1 MIFKPDSSKQA
12 QEVIFSRKIKK
23 LLHPTLLVN
32 SETPWFNIRCK
43 VKLLKTYK
51 EYYQKKIVKLWV
63 FYVNFNKFCQGDL
76 FSLYIKLL

>member
-1 MIFKPDSSKQA
+1 MICKPDSSKQA
-12 QEVIFSRKIKK
+12 QEVVFSRKIKK

-32 SETPWFNIRCK
+32 PETPWFNISCK
-43 VKLLKTYK
+43 VKLLETYK
-51 EYYQKKIVKLWV
+51 EYYQKKVKLWV

>member
-1 MIFKPDSSKQA
+1 MIFNPDLSKQA

-43 VKLLKTYK
+43 VKLLETYK
-51 EYYQKKIVKLWV
+51 EYYQKSGSKTLGLLR
-63 FYVNFNKFCQGDL
+63 KFQQIL
-76 FSLYIKLL
+76 PR